1 MTWHLL
7 MKTLT
12 VKDGERALLT
22 RNGRLERVLEPGRH
36 RLFDLQASV
45 DGGDLQR
52 RSHRIPRGALRRA
65 EGRAARS
72 GRRAVRGG
80 RDEGERNRHRQPRRP
95 PCAPDDALAG
105 ARLLEGRN
113 LGRCRAHRCGQRS
126 PRDRASPGDDRAQP
140 SDHRD
145 GSGGR
150 EPRGRSALCRGPAG
164 GAACARPARLLDRRP
179 QDRGQA
185 PRSASAGGRDHR
197 AGNADQGSHRAA
209 GDPDGIPPDRRPR
222 ARGRGRARRGCVAV
236 PAGAVRDPRGGCRP
250 HARRGAVGEGGARCG
265 AAGLCSRRASRTA
278 VSRSRNSA

>member
-1 MTWHLL
+1 MEACHDLAFADEDA
-7 MKTLT
+7 
-12 VKDGERALLT
+12 DGEGWRARVADAQRQARARART
-22 RNGRLERVLEPGRH
+22 RSSPAVRSA
-36 RLFDLQASV
+36 ASV

-65 EGRAARS
+65 EGCAARS

-80 RDEGERNRHRQPRRP
+80 GDEGERDRHRQPRRP
-95 PCAPDDALAG
+95 SRAPDDALAG
-105 ARLLEGRN
+105 ARLLEGRDVS
-113 LGRCRAHRCGQRS
+113 RCRAHRCGQRS

-140 SDHRD
+140 SHHRD

-164 GAACARPARLLDRRP
+164 GAACARTARLLDRRP

-185 PRSASAGGRDHR
+185 PRSASPGGRDHR

-209 GDPDGIPPDRRPR
+209 CDPDGIPPDRRPR

-236 PAGAVRDPRGGCRP
+236 PAGAVRDP
-250 HARRGAVGEGGARCG
+250 
-265 AAGLCSRRASRTA
+265 
-278 VSRSRNSA
+278 